1 MLLRHHVAD
10 LVVAGLLFWHHLAG
24 LPAHRAA
31 TLFWH
36 HVADLVAAA
45 VFFRNHVANLVA
57 NRAATLLRNHM
68 ANLVAEGLLLRNHV
82 ANLVAASLGPRF
94 ADPLGAADFL
104 RAALRD
110 PMLLA
115 ALCRRALHTL
125 SVALARAIVA
135 AA

>member
-1 MLLRHHVAD
+1 MAYLVAHSTRPLLWDHVAN
-10 LVVAGLLFWHHLAG
+10 LVGAGFG
-24 LPAHRAA
+24 
-31 TLFWH
+31 FWH
-36 HVADLVAAA
+36 HVAGLP
-45 VFFRNHVANLVA
+45 A
-57 NRAATLLRNHM
+57 NRAAVLLRNHM

-94 ADPLGAADFL
+94 ADPL
-104 RAALRD
+104 RAANLFRAARRD

-115 ALCRRALHTL
+115 ALGRRALHTL